1 MLAVAAPLLAWS
13 LGVAPAPTAV
23 RKPGS
28 AAARTPAPAAV
39 PKPADGD
46 ALHLRLR
53 DVRRRSE
60 EVHPGTPEAK
70 ALAAELSEIGAGYLE
85 KRDLGRAVELL
96 GEAYGWDP
104 DNGIVLALLT
114 LAYVRQEEFD
124 FARFYLDLA
133 LQRAPRAP
141 PRAYEILGEVYYSWN
156 RLEDAVLAWEHF
168 RQLGGDNPVT
178 LRRLMRARQE
188 LALASGQRALE
199 GDGFSLFWDASIGKD
214 LAARISDRLTEFYR
228 AQSEFFGERL
238 PASQI
243 VILYAGRA
251 YFSLVSV
258 PDWVSGLFDGKI
270 RVSLDPDGGLSPELA
285 AVLAHELTHAFVRHV
300 SGDHAPGWLH
310 EGLAQWWEG
319 RRLMT
324 SEIREAFRGRS
335 PHTLADL
342 NGNLARRADRAAA
355 RTNYVEALGLVEYL
369 VERYGSAAVACFT
382 RDFGEGRTLT
392 EALRLEFDLTPDE
405 LFRRWKEWAAELK

>member
-13 LGVAPAPTAV
+13 L
-23 RKPGS
+23 
-28 AAARTPAPAAV
+28 AAAPAPAAA
-39 PKPADGD
+39 PKPAEGD
-46 ALHLRLR
+46 SLHERLR
-53 DVRRRSE
+53 EVRRRSE
-60 EVHPGTPEAK
+60 GVRPGTAEARVV
-70 ALAAELSEIGAGYLE
+70 AAELSEIGAGYLE
-85 KRDLGRAVELL
+85 KRDFGRAVELL
-96 GEAYGWDP
+96 GEALGFDS

-168 RQLGGDNPVT
+168 RELGGNNPAT
-178 LRRLMRARQE
+178 LKRLAHARQE
-188 LALASGQRALE
+188 LSLASGQRTLE
-199 GDGFSLFWDASIGKD
+199 GEGFSLFWDPAIGAED
-214 LAARISDRLTEFYR
+214 IRRISDRLAESYR
-228 AQSEFFGERL
+228 EQSDFFGMRL

-270 RVSLDPDGGLSPELA
+270 RVSLDPEGGLSPELV
-285 AVLAHELTHAFVRHV
+285 AVLSHELAHAFVRHV
-300 SGDHAPGWLH
+300 SGDRAPGWLH

-319 RRLMT
+319 RRLMR
-324 SEIREAFRGRS
+324 SEIHEAFRGRS
-335 PHTLADL
+335 PHTLAEL
-342 NGNLARRADRAAA
+342 NGNLARRADRAAS

-369 VERYGSAAVACFT
+369 VERYGSASVACFT
-382 RDFGEGRTLT
+382 RDFGEGRSLA
-392 EALRLEFDLTPDE
+392 EALRLEFGLTAEE
-405 LFRRWKEWAAELK
+405 LFRRWKDWAKI

>member
-1 MLAVAAPLLAWS
+1 MLAVAATLLAWS
-13 LGVAPAPTAV
+13 LAAP
-23 RKPGS
+23 
-28 AAARTPAPAAV
+28 PAPAAAA
-39 PKPADGD
+39 KPTPEDP
-46 ALHLRLR
+46 LHLRLR
-53 DVRRRSE
+53 AVHRRSE
-60 EVHPGTPEAK
+60 GVHPGSPEAR
-70 ALAAELSEIGAGYLE
+70 ALAAELSEIGAAYLE
-85 KRDLGRAVELL
+85 KRDFGRAVEIL
-96 GEAYGWDP
+96 GEAYGYDS

-168 RQLGGDNPVT
+168 RQLGGDNPIT
-178 LRRLMRARQE
+178 LKRLARARQE
-188 LALASGQRALE
+188 LSLASGQRFLE
-199 GDGFSLFWDASIGKD
+199 GEGFSLFWDPAIG
-214 LAARISDRLTEFYR
+214 AEEVRRISDRL
-228 AQSEFFGERL
+228 AQSYREQSDFFGMRL
-238 PASQI
+238 PTSQI

-270 RVSLDPDGGLSPELA
+270 RVSIDPDQGLSPELV
-285 AVLAHELTHAFVRHV
+285 AVLSHDR
-300 SGDHAPGWLH
+300 APGWLH

-319 RRLMT
+319 RRLMR
-324 SEIREAFRGRS
+324 SEIHEAFRGRS
-335 PHTLADL
+335 PHTLAEL

-369 VERYGSAAVACFT
+369 VELHGSGSVACFT
-382 RDFGEGRTLT
+382 RDFGEGKNLA
-392 EALRLEFDLTPDE
+392 EALRLEFGLTPDE
-405 LFRRWKEWAAELK
+405 LFQRWKEWAKI